1 MKYILDL
8 LYIFAAIIYS
18 PIVIYRTIRHKR
30 YREGWA
36 QRFGRI
42 SRDNPDKKCI
52 WIHAVSVGEVNAAK
66 TVIKELQNRF
76 DDFNIII
83 STTTDTGQARAKTLF
98 GNQHNIIYFPF
109 DDYTLSK
116 EAKETL
122 TDNAAWLLKNPRK
135 NVVIEGY
142 CDERGTEE
150 YNLAL
155 GERRA
160 VSAKRYLMNLGVN
173 PEQLSTISYGEERPA
188 DPAHGEDAWSKNRR
202 AEFMM

>member
-1 MKYILDL
+1 MGKRGLLLRRVAKSHDDCWRILPEHDEGETRGL
-8 LYIFAAIIYS
+8 TEEELEGAREKVAEL
-18 PIVIYRTIRHKR
+18 RKR
-30 YREGWA
+30 
-36 QRFGRI
+36 
-42 SRDNPDKKCI
+42 DCI
-52 WIHAVSVGEVNAAK
+52 
-66 TVIKELQNRF
+66 EL
-76 DDFNIII
+76 
-83 STTTDTGQARAKTLF
+83 S
-98 GNQHNIIYFPF
+98 IIYFAF

-202 AEFMM
+202 AEFIM